1 MRSPNGN
8 ARRSVLSIN
17 IPISIGS
24 AVVPRYLECT
34 AFLAIVLHQ
43 TRGRASDPGPPGSL
57 NKGRVKSNEE
67 QIMGSPRKRHS
78 HEFKAKVALEA
89 VKGVKTSS
97 ELAAEFGVH
106 PVQIAQWK
114 KHLQEGSPQLFL
126 PGGKAVTDGRDA
138 LIEQL
143 YQQVGQLQMEV
154 TWLRKKGL

>member
-1 MRSPNGN
+1 
-8 ARRSVLSIN
+8 
-17 IPISIGS
+17 
-24 AVVPRYLECT
+24 
-34 AFLAIVLHQ
+34 
-43 TRGRASDPGPPGSL
+43 
-57 NKGRVKSNEE
+57 
-67 QIMGSPRKRHS
+67 MGSPRKRHS

-89 VKGVKTSS
+89 MKGLQTSS

-126 PGGKAVTDGRDA
+126 PGGKAVTDDRDT